1 MKVYFSDTNQSYVE
15 NQRAYYPIEVEN
27 QAIRN
32 LKSTS
37 AFLWF
42 YLIGHSDER
51 PFVCRPADFSKD
63 TGLSKT
69 YSYRAVEEMIEQKY
83 LVPIPY
89 KEESYMFYE
98 TPKEE
103 AE

>member
-15 NQRAYYPIEVEN
+15 DRIVYYLIEAEN

-32 LKSTS
+32 LKGTS

-51 PFVCRPADFSKD
+51 PFVCRPADFNKD
-63 TGLSKT
+63 TGLSRT
-69 YSYRAVEEMIEQKY
+69 SFYRAVEEMIEQKY

-98 TPKEE
+98 TPKGE

>member
-15 NQRAYYPIEVEN
+15 NQTVCYLIEAEN

-32 LKSTS
+32 LKGTS

-42 YLIGHSDER
+42 YLIGHSDEQ
-51 PFVCRPADFSKD
+51 PFVCRPADFSRD
-63 TGLSKT
+63 TGLSRT
-69 YSYRAVEEMIEQKY
+69 SFYRAIDEMIEQKY
-83 LVPIPY
+83 LIPY

-98 TPKEE
+98 IPKKETE
-103 AE
+103 